1 MHRNPGVENARTC
14 RDEGYGAR
22 NRPGQLEARSVCWS
36 CASKADHER
45 QQVAGGLTVYLPGI
59 LHGVDKPHSAVFPQ
73 DVVVSA
79 PIAGHRQPAEL
90 CPFRIR
96 VPPRCHV
103 YAGIVGPRPE
113 NAARPDSRSP
123 ADRQPDPQHCGE
135 ITTEPGLQVVQF
147 LWPGSSRG
155 LIFWSAN
162 RPGDQFA
169 QDFQDLSRYLHNRH
183 RISP

>member
-1 MHRNPGVENARTC
+1 MSEIC
-14 RDEGYGAR
+14 RDE
-22 NRPGQLEARSVCWS
+22 
-36 CASKADHER
+36 
-45 QQVAGGLTVYLPGI
+45 
-59 LHGVDKPHSAVFPQ
+59 GVDKPHGAVFPQ

-79 PIAGHRQPAEL
+79 PIAGHRQPAKL
-90 CPFRIR
+90 RPFRIR

-113 NAARPDSRSP
+113 NAARPDSHSP
-123 ADRQPDPQHCGE
+123 ADRQPEPQPCGE
-135 ITTEPGLQVVQF
+135 TATEPGLQVVQF

-162 RPGDQFA
+162 RPGDQPA
-169 QDFQDLSRYLHNRH
+169 QDLQDLSRYLHNHH